1 MATIRVVKLADDT
14 LTFWT
19 DDPDVW
25 VYLASVT
32 GADGVN
38 IQIYNAME
46 AISNGE
52 EYHTE
57 IKEVEDTQLGDC

>member
-1 MATIRVVKLADDT
+1 
-14 LTFWT
+14 
-19 DDPDVW
+19 VW

-46 AISNGE
+46 AISRGE

>member
-32 GADGVN
+32 HASG
-38 IQIYNAME
+38 
-46 AISNGE
+46 
-52 EYHTE
+52 
-57 IKEVEDTQLGDC
+57 